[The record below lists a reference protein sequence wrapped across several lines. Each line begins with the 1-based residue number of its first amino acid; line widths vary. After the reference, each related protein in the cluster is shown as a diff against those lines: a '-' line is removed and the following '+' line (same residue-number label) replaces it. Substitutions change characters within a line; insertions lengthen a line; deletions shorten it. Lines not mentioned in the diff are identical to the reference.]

1 MAQGQ
6 LRSFLSLI
14 ALVCLIGGTFATA
27 LGLIKIESDPSEQPI
42 SDEEYI
48 VPAAVGNTLCVIFLI
63 WLTATVPTRSTAYK
77 FIVILVLILGLIGE
91 IYTTFYFTTRPAIY
105 GTYVLVVVNFLVR
118 TFYVLEYVQDTWSP
132 ISWNDYVGAPKPVS
146 SSSGEKKPEGERKPD
161 GEKRPV
167 LDDKAKETKKKIGE
181 AIAKMTSDSKGFDT
195 TTRDKAYKAFNSSIE
210 SGKTPDDAYRA
221 AKSELKHRDG
231 SAYTGAGRRA

>member
-14 ALVCLIGGTFATA
+14 ALVSLIGGTFATA
-27 LGLIKIESDPSEQPI
+27 LGLIKIGDDPSGQFM

-63 WLTATVPTRSTAYK
+63 WLTATIPTRSTAYK
-77 FIVILVLILGLIGE
+77 FIVIIFLIFGLIGE
-91 IYTTFYFTTRPAIY
+91 IYLTFFFTKPPAVY
-105 GTYVLVVVNFLVR
+105 GTYVLVVVNFLIR

-132 ISWNDYVGAPKPVS
+132 ISWNDYLGAPKPGTSSS
-146 SSSGEKKPEGERKPD
+146 SSSGDKKPEGDKKPD
-161 GEKRPV
+161 
-167 LDDKAKETKKKIGE
+167 DDKTKEAKKKLGE
-181 AIAKMTSDSKGFDT
+181 AIAKIKADPKGIDGKAMN
-195 TTRDKAYKAFNSSIE
+195 DAYNKLKDEIKAGKSVDDAYKA
-210 SGKTPDDAYRA
+210 
-221 AKSELKHRDG
+221 AKAVLKYKDG

>member
-14 ALVCLIGGTFATA
+14 ALISLIGGTFATA
-27 LGLIKIESDPSEQPI
+27 LGLIKIGDDPSGQFMV
-42 SDEEYI
+42 DEEYV

-63 WLTATVPTRSTAYK
+63 WLTATIPTRSTAYK
-77 FIVILVLILGLIGE
+77 FIVIIFLILGLIGE
-91 IYTTFYFTTRPAIY
+91 IYLTFFFTKPPAVY

-132 ISWNDYVGAPKPVS
+132 ISWNDYIGAPKATTP
-146 SSSGEKKPEGERKPD
+146 SSSGEKKPEVDKKPD
-161 GEKRPV
+161 LTESQ
-167 LDDKAKETKKKIGE
+167 KAAADAARTKLRDSVTKFKAAGNYDGKTINEAEQLIKK
-181 AIAKMTSDSKGFDT
+181 AA
-195 TTRDKAYKAFNSSIE
+195 A
-210 SGKTPDDAYRA
+210 SGKTADEIHKA
-221 AKSELKHRDG
+221 AKALLKYKDG